1 MAGACL
7 LGAALASPQLSSEG
21 PDEGAVYQHPLY
33 WLSPQPVGFA
43 ALAAANFTSTPWRRS
58 TWARPAAVAP
68 RFLLGLSRPSAPAP
82 LGASRPLSPWNNA
95 SPGWGEF
102 FKWMIVAAMLEI
114 GHGMKNMLG
123 YFLAMYVVMKIM
135 D

>member
-1 MAGACL
+1 MAGAWL
-7 LGAALASPQLSSEG
+7 LGAWLASPQFSIEG
-21 PDEGAVYQHPLY
+21 PDEGAAYQHPLG
-33 WLSPQPVGFA
+33 WLAPQPA
-43 ALAAANFTSTPWRRS
+43 ALAAANFTSVPWRRS
-58 TWARPAAVAP
+58 AWAQPAAVP
-68 RFLLGLSRPSAPAP
+68 RFVLGLSRPAAPAP
-82 LGASRPLSPWNNA
+82 LGAARPLSPWNNA

-123 YFLAMYVVMKIM
+123 YFLAMYVVMKVL